1 MKTKIIQIIYDMRH
15 QPVIAWVTVL
25 GTALS
30 IFLILIVVMM
40 QNVGTENIAPE
51 THRDRML
58 YGMYIHMQ
66 GINGNNDDSSASIP
80 LSIAKKLYAD
90 LKGVEHTSYFCKDLQ
105 TYDVKG
111 STGTTFSA
119 KTRLSDAA
127 FWKIYD
133 HVLIAGRF
141 FTKEEAD
148 AETRVAVVSESVARR
163 LFNSADVVGQ
173 KFFCDH
179 KSFTIVGI
187 VKDSS
192 LLATMASGEV
202 FIPFPFSNTYYNN
215 EANGWG
221 DVTVALLVKDG
232 VSFENVR
239 DQVKKRYAEYDT
251 ELASQNLQTVYHGS
265 PFNQEDIVAGINGS
279 NVTPETDYQRKLRW
293 CIYIILLLVPAINLS
308 SMLHSRMTRR
318 VSEIGVRRAYGCTRA
333 RIVGDIVVENMLVT
347 LVGGVI
353 GMVVAVVFAL
363 FYDGIFEI
371 DGSSASP
378 ALGMIM
384 NWSTI
389 LATFAACLVLN
400 LISAAIPAWHASR
413 LNPVDAINSNHN

>member
-1 MKTKIIQIIYDMRH
+1 MRTKIIQIIYDMRH

-40 QNVGTENIAPE
+40 QNVGTVNIAPE

-58 YGMYIHMQ
+58 YGMYIHLQ
-66 GINGNNDDSSASIP
+66 SISGDNNDSSAG
-80 LSIAKKLYAD
+80 LSLSVAKKLYAD
-90 LKGVEHTSYFCKDLQ
+90 LDGVEHTSYLCKDLASF
-105 TYDVKG
+105 DVKG
-111 STGTTFSA
+111 STGETFSA

-127 FWKIYD
+127 FWDIYD
-133 HVLIAGRF
+133 HELVAGRF

-148 AETRVAVVSESVARR
+148 AETRVAVVSESAARR
-163 LFNSADVVGQ
+163 MFNSIDIVGR
-173 KFFCDH
+173 KFLCDH
-179 KSFTIVGI
+179 KTFTIVGI

-192 LLATMASGEV
+192 LLASMACGEV
-202 FIPFPFSNTYYNN
+202 FVPFPFSNSNYND
-215 EANGWG
+215 EESGWG
-221 DVTVALLVKDG
+221 DVTVAMLVKDG
-232 VSFENVR
+232 VSLESVR

-251 ELASQNLQTVYHGS
+251 ELAARNLKTVYHGA
-265 PFNQEDIVAGINGS
+265 PFDQEAIVSGVAGS
-279 NVTPETDYQRKLRW
+279 NVTPDAETDRNVRW

-353 GMVVAVVFAL
+353 GMVAAIVFAM
-363 FYDGIFEI
+363 FYDGIFVTGE
-371 DGSSASP
+371 GSVSP

-384 NWSTI
+384 NLST
-389 LATFAACLVLN
+389 LFAALVACLVLN
-400 LISAAIPAWHASR
+400 LISAAVPAWHASR

>member
-40 QNVGTENIAPE
+40 QNVSTINIAPE

-58 YGMYIHMQ
+58 YGKYIHLQ
-66 GINGNNDDSSASIP
+66 GINGNTQDASSSIS
-80 LSIAKKLYAD
+80 LGLARKLYAD
-90 LKGVEHTSYFCKDLQ
+90 LDGVEQTSYFCDALKN
-105 TYDVKG
+105 YDVKG
-111 STGTTFSA
+111 TTDEIFSA
-119 KTRLSDAA
+119 KVRLSDAA

-133 HVLIAGRF
+133 HQLIAGRF
-141 FTKEEAD
+141 FSKEEAD
-148 AETRVAVVSESVARR
+148 AETRVAVLSESVAGR
-163 LFNSADVVGQ
+163 LFNSIDVIGQ
-173 KFFCDH
+173 TFSCDH
-179 KSFTIVGI
+179 KTYTVVGI

-192 LLATMASGEV
+192 LLATMGCGEV
-202 FIPFPFSNTYYNN
+202 FVPFPFSNSAHNN
-215 EANGWG
+215 EDETWG
-221 DVTVALLVKDG
+221 EVTAALLVKEG
-232 VSFENVR
+232 VDFEHVR

-251 ELASQNLQTVYHGS
+251 ELASQNYKTVYHEAPYDQATIAS
-265 PFNQEDIVAGINGS
+265 GIGGS
-279 NVTPETDYQRKLRW
+279 NVTPDASTDAKIRW
-293 CIYIILLLVPAINLS
+293 CIYVILLLVPAINLS

-333 RIVGDIVVENMLVT
+333 RIVSDIVVENMIVT
-347 LVGGVI
+347 LVGGLI
-353 GMVVAVVFAL
+353 GLIVAILFAL

-371 DGSSASP
+371 DGGSATP
-378 ALGMIM
+378 ALSMIL
-384 NWSTI
+384 NWQTLI
-389 LATFAACLVLN
+389 ATFVACLVLN